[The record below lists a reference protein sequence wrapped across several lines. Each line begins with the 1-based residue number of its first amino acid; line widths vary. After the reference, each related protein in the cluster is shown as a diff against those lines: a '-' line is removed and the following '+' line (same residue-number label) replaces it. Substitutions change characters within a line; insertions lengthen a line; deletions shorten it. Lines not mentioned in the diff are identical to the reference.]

1 MSFDPV
7 VTKSTSAKFNT
18 AATAADFLAIWLNH
32 QLLSVENQKLLSD
45 YYHNFRTFKFA
56 ANAILVQSAGC

>member
-1 MSFDPV
+1 MS
-7 VTKSTSAKFNT
+7 KNLEEQFNS